1 MKNYM
6 LIVVGLIIV
15 IIIAVCPLPMM
26 FGISGLV
33 WRIIIGLI
41 GCFSFA
47 LGVYKK
53 SKKKGGFWHDSGYS
67 CRLS

>member
-15 IIIAVCPLPMM
+15 IIIVVCPLPMM

-47 LGVYKK
+47 LGVYKI
-53 SKKKGGFWHDSGYS
+53 SKKKALRG
-67 CRLS
+67 